1 MDSKTMNGTIEGTGI
16 MRTIS
21 KIQRRL
27 RGLMGG
33 LGGVPVR
40 INNGTDAQ
48 FMIEIMNLVGR
59 DDL

>member
-1 MDSKTMNGTIEGTGI
+1 MDSKTMNGTIEGAGI

-33 LGGVPVR
+33 LGGFPVR

-48 FMIEIMNLVGR
+48 FMTEIMNLIGR

>member
-1 MDSKTMNGTIEGTGI
+1 MNGTIEGAGI

-33 LGGVPVR
+33 LGGFPVR

-48 FMIEIMNLVGR
+48 FMTEIMNLIGR